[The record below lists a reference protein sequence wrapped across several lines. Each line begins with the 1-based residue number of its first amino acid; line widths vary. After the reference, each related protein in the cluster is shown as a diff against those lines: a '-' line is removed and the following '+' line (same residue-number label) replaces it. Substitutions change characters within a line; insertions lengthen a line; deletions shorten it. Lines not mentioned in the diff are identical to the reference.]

1 MRNREFDRGQDDL
14 RERKGF
20 QPPRP
25 PGRRE
30 IMDEMRYTIS
40 VFMSDIAKRRFLII
54 LTVAL
59 IIVPGRVFSDSASL
73 GYLNMVLGWNERA
86 ADKSIERLS
95 TGRILLTD
103 DPASYA
109 IDQTLEKYIHGLDRI
124 VANQTDMV
132 SYYRVMETYVG
143 SMTES
148 LQRIHELA
156 VQRTGGILSDE
167 DREMI
172 DLEIAQ
178 QYDLILDNLNQAEF
192 NGKKLFGDLW
202 NNGLIRS
209 NFTQPG
215 YFQAG
220 NVEGLMRFFNKER
233 AAIGALM
240 ERLESQSSA
249 EMIARE
255 NMAGAQSR
263 QDIDY
268 GFESSRFKKE
278 QLLMLAN
285 LLMLGMT
292 RSP

>member
-1 MRNREFDRGQDDL
+1 MFL
-14 RERKGF
+14 
-20 QPPRP
+20 
-25 PGRRE
+25 
-30 IMDEMRYTIS
+30 
-40 VFMSDIAKRRFLII
+40 SDIAKGSFLI
-54 LTVAL
+54 LLAAAL
-59 IIVPGRVFSDSASL
+59 SVVPGRVFGDSASL
-73 GYLNMVLGWNERA
+73 GYLNMVLGWNGRD

-109 IDQTLEKYIHGLDRI
+109 IDQTLEKYIRGLDRI
-124 VANQTDMV
+124 VANQTDMI
-132 SYYRVMETYVG
+132 SYYRVMESYVG
-143 SMTES
+143 TMTES

-178 QYDLILDNLNQAEF
+178 QYDSILDNLSQAEF
-192 NGKKLFGDLW
+192 NRKKLFGDLW
-202 NNGLIRS
+202 NDELIRKH
-209 NFTQPG
+209 FTQPG

-220 NVEGLMRFFNKER
+220 KVEALLRYFITKR
-233 AAIGALM
+233 ATIGALM
-240 ERLESQSSA
+240 ERLESA
-249 EMIARE
+249 GFGDMIARE

-268 GFESSRFKKE
+268 GYESSRFKKE

-285 LLMLGMT
+285 LLMLGM
-292 RSP
+292 SLQ